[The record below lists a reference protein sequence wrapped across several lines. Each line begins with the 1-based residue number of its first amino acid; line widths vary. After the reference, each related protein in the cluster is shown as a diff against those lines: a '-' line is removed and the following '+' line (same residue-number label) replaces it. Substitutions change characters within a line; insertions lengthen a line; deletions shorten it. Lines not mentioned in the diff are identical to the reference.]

1 MGFNKILYSLPVRVI
16 LLAGGGA
23 LISGGALE
31 WGKPALVCGIVLVL
45 VAILLMVKVY
55 VAMKE
60 SSRLMLESI
69 KNGDNTFKL
78 NSRGMYSYE
87 RILQDTLNR
96 FGELLGQQKLLMEQ
110 REHFF
115 GLILATVTTGI
126 VVLDSNDK
134 IIQTNPAVTELLHL
148 PVFTSL
154 QQLNRYGDNL
164 SDIFRNIVGGERKQ
178 VDFTTATGDVH
189 LLVKATEMQLG
200 NEHVKILGISD
211 IKNELDAKE
220 LDTWIKLTRVLT
232 HEIMNSVAPIASLS
246 GTFLEKEGVKYSN
259 IGEGLQAIHDTA
271 NGLISFVN
279 NYRIIST
286 LQKPSPKPFYLK
298 EMLSSIQNLNL
309 IPHEIECSC
318 RIEPHDLMIYADPDL
333 IRQVLINIL
342 KNAVQAI
349 GGQKGK
355 IHIKACV
362 SANGC
367 VYVYIS
373 NDGPIIPNEEAETIF
388 VPFFTTR
395 KDGNGVGLSLS
406 RQIMKLSGGSIS
418 LLNAG
423 TNGWNTTFLLE
434 FE

>member
-1 MGFNKILYSLPVRVI
+1 MGFNKIFHSLPVRVT
-16 LLAGGGA
+16 LLVGGGA

-31 WGKPALVCGIVLVL
+31 WGKPALACGIVAV
-45 VAILLMVKVY
+45 VAAILLMIKVY
-55 VAMKE
+55 IVMKE
-60 SSRLMLESI
+60 NSRLMLEAI

-78 NSRGMYSYE
+78 NSSGMYSYE
-87 RILQDTLNR
+87 RILQNTLNR
-96 FGELLGQQKLLMEQ
+96 FGELLGRQKLLMEQ

-115 GLILATVTTGI
+115 GLILANVTTGI
-126 VVLDSNDK
+126 IVLDKDNR
-134 IIQTNPAVTELLHL
+134 IIQTNPMATELLHL
-148 PVFTSL
+148 PVLTSL
-154 QQLNRYGDNL
+154 QQLNRHGDNL
-164 SDIFRNIVGGERKQ
+164 SDIFGNITNGERKQ
-178 VDFTTATGDVH
+178 VDFSTSTGDVH
-189 LLVKATEMQLG
+189 LLVKATAMQLG
-200 NEHVKILGISD
+200 NEQVKILAVSD

-220 LDTWIKLTRVLT
+220 LETWIKLTRVLT

-246 GTFLEKEGVKYSN
+246 GTFLEKEGVKDSN

-271 NGLISFVN
+271 SGLISFVN

-286 LQKPSPKPFYLK
+286 LQKPAPKPFYLS
-298 EMLSSIQNLNL
+298 EVLSSIKNLNMV
-309 IPHEIECSC
+309 PHEIECSC

-349 GGQKGK
+349 GEKKGK
-355 IHIKACV
+355 IHIKACT
-362 SANGC
+362 SANGH

-373 NDGPIIPNEEAETIF
+373 NDGPIIPNDEAETIF

-418 LLNAG
+418 LLDAG
-423 TNGWNTTFLLE
+423 ANGWNTTFLLE